1 MKRLVAILMTA
12 GMLSLGAATA
22 GAQELRAQEHDHSY
36 SQARPEQYSDE
47 YEYEDAFSNPLRL
60 AYYMIYPV
68 GYTIEWLVMRP
79 LHYVISRPG
88 LDRFFGYTPIGEE
101 GSYNRM
107 GEHM

>member
-12 GMLSLGAATA
+12 SILSLGAATA
-22 GAQELRAQEHDHSY
+22 RA
-36 SQARPEQYSDE
+36 EQREDSEGNVQRDYYADD

-88 LDRFFGYTPIGEE
+88 LDKFFGYTPVGEE

>member
-1 MKRLVAILMTA
+1 MKRLMAVLLTA
-12 GMLSLGAATA
+12 SILSLAAATA
-22 GAQELRAQEHDHSY
+22 GAQELYDVDGR
-36 SQARPEQYSDE
+36 SQPDRYSDE

-60 AYYMIYPV
+60 AYYAIYPI

-79 LHYVISRPG
+79 FHYVISRPG
-88 LDRFFGYTPIGEE
+88 LDKFFGYTPVGEE